1 MAGAVGFRG
10 SPRANNEL
18 RPLARVDVGSV
29 GNVEVGGAPSRIR
42 SVRSPTSVLDRLRV
56 GTADERSRLS
66 TGPTVLFTGFPGFL
80 GSALLERVLD
90 RGDGPVACLVQPEYL
105 GEARRRARAIVS
117 GHDGDRDGT
126 ESDGSDRAV
135 HLYTGDI
142 TEPDLGLGG
151 ALDDDGSLSS
161 VREVYHLAAVYD
173 LGVDPALAEAVNVRG
188 TDHVLDAAEQLDV
201 DRFHYVSTCYVSGR
215 YDGEFTETGLREGQ
229 SFNNHYEATKYRAEV
244 AVRERMAEG
253 FPATVY
259 RPSIVVGDSRTGETD
274 KLDGPYNLLR
284 LLLAQP
290 RTLSV
295 LFELPNSGRTE
306 MNVVPRDYVVDAMAA
321 LSDHEG
327 AVGRTY
333 QLCDPD
339 PLCVPEFVD
348 ALADAAGHRIV
359 TLPTTKRVARAGSR
373 LLAGAGI
380 RVDPATLDYLDHPT
394 RYRCP
399 ETTRA
404 LAECDARVSVPP
416 VESYADALVRFA
428 RGHPNVRDE
437 PMV

>member
-1 MAGAVGFRG
+1 
-10 SPRANNEL
+10 
-18 RPLARVDVGSV
+18 V
-29 GNVEVGGAPSRIR
+29 GNVEVGGAPSGIR

-56 GTADERSRLS
+56 GTSDERSRPS
-66 TGPTVLFTGFPGFL
+66 TDPTVLFTGFPGFL

-105 GEARRRARAIVS
+105 EEARGRARAIVS
-117 GHDGDRDGT
+117 GRDGDRDESGSAGSDRN
-126 ESDGSDRAV
+126 EAGSDGSDRAV
-135 HLYTGDI
+135 HLYSGDI

-161 VREVYHLAAVYD
+161 VREIYHLAAVYD

-188 TDHVLDAAEQLDV
+188 TEHVLDAAERLDV

-215 YDGEFTETGLREGQ
+215 YDGVFTETDLREGQ
-229 SFNNHYEATKYRAEV
+229 SFNNHYEATKHRAEV
-244 AVRERMAEG
+244 AVRERMAKG
-253 FPATVY
+253 FPAIVY

-290 RTLSV
+290 RALSV
-295 LFELPNSGRTE
+295 LLGLPNSGRTE
-306 MNVVPRDYVVDAMAA
+306 MNVVPRDFVVDAMAA

-327 AVGRTY
+327 AVGETY

-348 ALADAAGHRIV
+348 ALADAAGHRVV
-359 TLPTTKRVARAGSR
+359 TLPTTKRVARGGSR

-404 LAECDARVSVPP
+404 LAECDAEVSVPS
-416 VESYADALVRFA
+416 VGSYADALVRFA
-428 RGHPNVRDE
+428 REHPNVRDE